1 MPVDKKKSI
10 TTYEGKC
17 LSLIVK
23 ANKFAEDH
31 KDGLTE
37 TGQKQAEGH
46 IKGLQEQFDRMNK
59 RWEDDFKAKL
69 EEEDEKL
76 HDELDKKVNET
87 QDKVDKMVELLY
99 KLIDK
104 VTVAASASGKMLKL
118 DNSFKPNPGLT
129 VENTLEE
136 FNAWNS
142 SFVAHYDSN
151 KDYLVAATPEIRR
164 QFLNNCIDSKLQA
177 AMITDD
183 TLNMSTPIVGE
194 PDSLLAWLKTHMLRH
209 SPLFIRRYQYSSCK
223 QKPRETFGDWWT
235 RKLIKARDC
244 DLDKVKREDIEVTEL
259 ICGINDPKLREEIL
273 KMKEPKLV
281 DLVALGNQF
290 DTAAKLQENNF
301 NDDIRTN
308 KVQSDYRK
316 SKNDDRQRSHD
327 QDLCQYCGYTPCPPK
342 GKEDC
347 PAKGKV
353 CEGCGGK
360 GHFRK
365 VCRKQNQGPEKT
377 GDSKAA
383 AVRCSSVKVI
393 VDNKEDPADD
403 PTENPDLDRRPGRK
417 TRTENLDRLDGISR
431 LRKATKAENPKTTP
445 SSVPSQRQ
453 GGQRSYPQGGKEEV
467 AAILKTW
474 CLIPEAAI
482 VRAQQDL
489 VSDDDVLPD
498 PGGRPKG
505 QNQKNLN
512 LKKQRTF
519 CSSDPERSKRLSK
532 KGCFVY

>member
-23 ANKFAEDH
+23 AEKFAEDH
-31 KDGLTE
+31 KEGLTE

-69 EEEDEKL
+69 EEDDEKL

-87 QDKVDKMVELLY
+87 QDKVDKVVEMLY

-118 DNSFKPNPGLT
+118 DNSFKPDPGLV

-136 FNAWNS
+136 FNAWYS

-183 TLNMSTPIVGE
+183 TLNMTTPIVGE
-194 PDSLLAWLKTHMLRH
+194 ADSLLAWLKTHMLRH

-235 RKLIKARDC
+235 RKLVKAREC

-259 ICGINDPKLREEIL
+259 ICGTNDPKLREEIL
-273 KMKEPKLV
+273 KMKDPKLV
-281 DLVALGNQF
+281 DIVALGHQF
-290 DTAAKLQENNF
+290 DTAAKLQKSNF
-301 NDDIRTN
+301 NDDETKVN
-308 KVQSDYRK
+308 KTTSEYKK
-316 SKNDDRQRSHD
+316 SQNDNWQRGRD
-327 QDLCQYCGYTPCPPK
+327 QNQNPKCGWCGGPTRHK
-342 GKEDC
+342 RDKSDC
-347 PAKGKV
+347 PAKDST
-353 CEGCGGK
+353 CTGCGME
-360 GHFRK
+360 GHWK
-365 VCRKQNQGPEKT
+365 VVCRNSQQKRSQTPGPNRT
-377 GDSKAA
+377 DDSKAEVHTKT
-383 AVRCSSVKVI
+383 VRCGRVKI
-393 VDNKEDPADD
+393 VEEDDFEAREEAVNNCYSHGDKCPKPLECPYSEAF
-403 PTENPDLDRRPGRK
+403 LDALVA
-417 TRTENLDRLDGISR
+417 RT
-431 LRKATKAENPKTTP
+431 
-445 SSVPSQRQ
+445 
-453 GGQRSYPQGGKEEV
+453 
-467 AAILKTW
+467 
-474 CLIPEAAI
+474 
-482 VRAQQDL
+482 
-489 VSDDDVLPD
+489 
-498 PGGRPKG
+498 
-505 QNQKNLN
+505 
-512 LKKQRTF
+512 
-519 CSSDPERSKRLSK
+519 
-532 KGCFVY
+532 

>member
-1 MPVDKKKSI
+1 MAPDPKKSL
-10 TTYEGKC
+10 TTYASLCDGK
-17 LSLIVK
+17 LAK
-23 ANKFAEDH
+23 ANKFLDDNAA
-31 KDGLTE
+31 GLTSR
-37 TGQKQAEGH
+37 TVVTAEAH
-46 IKGLQEQFDRMNK
+46 AKAIQDQFSKMENK
-59 RWEDDFKAKL
+59 WENSFL
-69 EEEDEKL
+69 DEVMDK
-76 HDELDKKVNET
+76 DENLFNELSKKVKDT
-87 QDKVDKMVELLY
+87 GDQIDKCVCAIDKMLKEY
-99 KLIDK
+99 DSG
-104 VTVAASASGKMLKL
+104 TGATASASAKASLKQ
-118 DNSFKPNPGLT
+118 DNSYKPEVLLASN
-129 VENTLEE
+129 NLEE
-136 FNAWNS
+136 FNAWQRT
-142 SFVAHYDSN
+142 FEAHHDTNAAFLAGSTQ
-151 KDYLVAATPEIRR
+151 KIRRVFLTSLIGPKLQDAMSTDDKLTMATPV
-164 QFLNNCIDSKLQA
+164 
-177 AMITDD
+177 M
-183 TLNMSTPIVGE
+183 GE
-194 PDSLLAWLKTHMLRH
+194 ADSLLAWLKTHMLRH

-467 AAILKTW
+467 AAILETW
-474 CLIPEAAI
+474 Y
-482 VRAQQDL
+482 
-489 VSDDDVLPD
+489 S
-498 PGGRPKG
+498 
-505 QNQKNLN
+505 
-512 LKKQRTF
+512 
-519 CSSDPERSKRLSK
+519 
-532 KGCFVY
+532 